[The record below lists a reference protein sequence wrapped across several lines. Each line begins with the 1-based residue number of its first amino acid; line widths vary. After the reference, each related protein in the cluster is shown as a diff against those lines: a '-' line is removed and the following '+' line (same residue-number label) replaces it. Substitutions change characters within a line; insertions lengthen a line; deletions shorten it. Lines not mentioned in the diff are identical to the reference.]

1 MCPSGSGSDLG
12 SLLLLLLSGPW
23 RCNGGCTLACL
34 LLWAPWP
41 DLIARLLLLML
52 PLPLLPNLLGVV
64 LLGSVPVVKGL

>member
-1 MCPSGSGSDLG
+1 M
-12 SLLLLLLSGPW
+12 
-23 RCNGGCTLACL
+23 ACL